1 MRTSEDLRR
10 ILAWQVAA
18 GADEAI
24 GESPV
29 NRYAAIAQ
37 DAAAPPPS
45 DPRPASTVLQRVD
58 PPLKAAAEA
67 REDAQDLAAS
77 AATLDELRAA
87 LEMFEGCPL
96 KQTAMNLVFGDGNPE
111 AKVMLVG
118 EAPGE
123 EEDRRGT
130 PFIGV
135 SGKLLDRMLGWIGLD
150 RNSFYITNV
159 LYWRP
164 PGNRSP
170 TQAEVAACLPF
181 LKRHIEI
188 VNPKL
193 LVFVGGAAAS
203 ALLGR
208 AEGIGKLRGRWLNY
222 ESGGSA
228 QPIQA
233 LATYHPAYLLRSPGQ
248 KREAWR
254 DLLMIKDKLV
264 SLGIHHKL

>member
-1 MRTSEDLRR
+1 MRTSDELRR
-10 ILAWQVAA
+10 ILAWHIAA

-24 GESPV
+24 GETPV
-29 NRYAAIAQ
+29 DRYRTATQAKPAPP
-37 DAAAPPPS
+37 AAPSPAPLVQ
-45 DPRPASTVLQRVD
+45 PRLD
-58 PPLKAAAEA
+58 PPLRPATATHEDA
-67 REDAQDLAAS
+67 RELAAS

-87 LEMFEGCPL
+87 LERFDGCPL
-96 KQTAMNLVFGDGNPE
+96 KQTAMNLVFGDGNPR
-111 AKVMLVG
+111 ATVMFVG

-123 EEDRRGT
+123 EEDRRGL
-130 PFIGV
+130 PFVGV
-135 SGKLLDRMLGWIGLD
+135 SGKLLDRMLRWIGLD
-150 RNSFYITNV
+150 RTSFYITNV

-181 LKRHIEI
+181 LKRHIEL
-188 VNPKL
+188 VGPRL

-208 AEGIGKLRGRWLNY
+208 AEGIGKLRGRWFNY
-222 ESGGSA
+222 ECPGSTE
-228 QPIQA
+228 PIRA

-254 DLLMIKDKLV
+254 DLLLIKDKLV
-264 SLGIHHKL
+264 ELGVRHNP